1 MSHRALV
8 FNVPKGNEVHYSKI
22 QGKIL
27 GKVRAPLYHSYSY
40 YVPANKFPPR
50 MHNAAHIMLE
60 EQYKIVR
67 NTAILLVPLS
77 LLFGWTSF
85 WRCALG
91 GVVWSEAESMFATWD
106 GHVTFGSSHIVGHAS
121 GFFVYSA
128 VRRLLTQ
135 KTSWFMR
142 IALVMIGLI
151 PVDVILEFVG
161 GWVNSGYRPVGDWN
175 DVHRTDHV
183 AHVGG
188 ILTGFLNAHFIDQKK
203 QWF

>member
-22 QGKIL
+22 QGKI
-27 GKVRAPLYHSYSY
+27 APLYHSYSY

-50 MHNAAHIMLE
+50 MHNATHIMLE

-91 GVVWSEAESMFATWD
+91 GVVWAEAERGMGTLHLDPPMWW
-106 GHVTFGSSHIVGHAS
+106 VMRRGSSCT
-121 GFFVYSA
+121 
-128 VRRLLTQ
+128 LQ
-135 KTSWFMR
+135 
-142 IALVMIGLI
+142 
-151 PVDVILEFVG
+151 
-161 GWVNSGYRPVGDWN
+161 
-175 DVHRTDHV
+175 
-183 AHVGG
+183 
-188 ILTGFLNAHFIDQKK
+188 
-203 QWF
+203 